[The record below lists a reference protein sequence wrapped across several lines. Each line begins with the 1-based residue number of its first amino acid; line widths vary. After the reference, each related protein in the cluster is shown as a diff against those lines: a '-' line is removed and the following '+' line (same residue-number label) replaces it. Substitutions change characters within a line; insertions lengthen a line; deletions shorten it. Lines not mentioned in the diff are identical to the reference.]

1 MLTNTKESLEKFRK
15 FVAQQSRSRL
25 TKAGKNNSKGLYKK
39 LDGVLKV
46 SPNSF
51 NLSWDLGYGT
61 FQDLG
66 VKGADPSKVS
76 PNAKI
81 KGQQAPNSPYR
92 FGTGSARG
100 KWGQFVAS
108 LEKWAKRKNVK
119 FRDDKG
125 KYVKGNYK
133 SLAYVIAGNIYNR
146 GLKPS
151 LFFTKPFE
159 QGFKKL
165 PNELIEA
172 YGLDLEESLQFTLNK
187 K

>member
-25 TKAGKNNSKGLYKK
+25 SKARKNDSKGLYKR

-51 NLSWDLGYGT
+51 KLSWDLGYGN
-61 FQDLG
+61 FQDKG
-66 VKGADPSKVS
+66 VSGTEKKYDTPYSYKSKMPPIKPLAD
-76 PNAKI
+76 
-81 KGQQAPNSPYR
+81 
-92 FGTGSARG
+92 
-100 KWGQFVAS
+100 
-108 LEKWAKRKNVK
+108 WAKRKGIK
-119 FRDDKG
+119 LRDEKG
-125 KYVKGNYK
+125 KFKKGGYK
-133 SLAYVIAGNIYNR
+133 TLGFLIARSIQRKGI
-146 GLKPS
+146 KPS

-165 PNELIEA
+165 PDELLEA
-172 YGLDLEESLQFTLNK
+172 YGLDVEEFLQFTLNK

>member
-1 MLTNTKESLEKFRK
+1 MLTNTKESLEKFKR

-25 TKAGKNNSKGLYKK
+25 SKAKKNDSKGLYKK
-39 LDGVLKV
+39 LGGVLKV

-66 VKGADPSKVS
+66 VSGTEKKYNTPYSYKSKMPPISPLAD
-76 PNAKI
+76 
-81 KGQQAPNSPYR
+81 
-92 FGTGSARG
+92 
-100 KWGQFVAS
+100 
-108 LEKWAKRKNVK
+108 WAKRKGIRL
-119 FRDDKG
+119 RDDKG
-125 KYVKGNYK
+125 KFQKGNYK
-133 SLAYVIAGNIYNR
+133 TIGFLIARSIQKK

-165 PNELIEA
+165 PDEVIEA
-172 YGLDLEESLQFTLNK
+172 YGLDIEEFLQFTLNK